1 MHNDIELLIISRV
14 INVDFACCAL
24 KEENWMDTEFQTQKK
39 PPISDF
45 FLFRGA
51 EGRTRTGTYF
61 YG

>member
-1 MHNDIELLIISRV
+1 MHNDIELLILSRV
-14 INVDFACCAL
+14 SNVDFACCAL

>member
-51 EGRTRTGTYF
+51 KAGLEF
-61 YG
+61 QH

>member
-1 MHNDIELLIISRV
+1 MHNDIKLLIISRV
-14 INVDFACCAL
+14 SNVDFTCCAL
-24 KEENWMDTEFQTQKK
+24 KEENWVDIEFQTQKK
-39 PPISDF
+39 PPLRDF